1 MAEDKRRTVLCT
13 WEIGG
18 ELGHIS
24 RLSAIAKTLE
34 KAGYRVI
41 VALKDLSR
49 AYPFFTGT
57 STTLMQAPVWLP
69 KISLQRPIAC
79 QADAMLLLG
88 YLEPDPLECQMLA
101 WRALVDAVQP
111 DGLVFDVSP
120 TAMLALRDYALPKVV
135 VGTGFAEPAPGAPL
149 ADWRPLPKQ
158 DGLVARQ
165 EQRVLEVI
173 NQVLGRRGET
183 LLACVADL
191 FRAELTLISNLRELD
206 FYPQRPATRYCLAA
220 APAIS
225 APMTFPAGDKPRLVA
240 YLKPAYP
247 GFAQVVAALTQVD
260 AQVIAICPMAPP
272 GSLEKWQ
279 RPNVQFTRNLVN
291 LPALLAQADVFV
303 GHGNAGSVRESLVAG
318 APVLVL
324 PVQLEQ
330 LLTGKRLE
338 ALGVGVMLEGEPDS
352 RTIAETLADMLRQ
365 LALYQRAI
373 DSLLSAY
380 DRPYVA
386 VADQVLEFCAAR
398 LPQ

>member
-1 MAEDKRRTVLCT
+1 MMARERRTVLCT

-57 STTLMQAPVWLP
+57 SVTLMQAPVWLP

-79 QADAMLLLG
+79 QADALLLLG

-111 DGLVFDVSP
+111 DALVFDVSP

-135 VGTGFAEPAPGAPL
+135 VGTGFSEPAPGAPL
-149 ADWRPLPKQ
+149 VDWRPVPQ
-158 DGLVARQ
+158 DDGLVARQ
-165 EQRVLEVI
+165 EQRVLGVI

-183 LLACVADL
+183 PLACVGDV
-191 FRAELTLISNLRELD
+191 FRADLTLISNLRELD

-220 APAIS
+220 APAIF
-225 APMTFPAGDKPRLVA
+225 APMAFTTDKPRLVA
-240 YLKPAYP
+240 YLKPEYP
-247 GFAQVVAALTQVD
+247 GFAQVVAALRQLE
-260 AQVIAICPMAPP
+260 AEVIAICPMAPA
-272 GSLEKWQ
+272 GSLEQWQ
-279 RPNVQFTRNLVN
+279 LPHVRFTRDLVN
-291 LPALLAQADVFV
+291 LPVLLAQADVFI
-303 GHGNAGSVRESLVAG
+303 GHGNAGTVRESLVAG
-318 APVLVL
+318 TPVLVL
-324 PVQLEQ
+324 PIQLEQ
-330 LLTGKRLE
+330 WLTGKRL
-338 ALGVGVMLEGEPDS
+338 ADLRVGVMLEGEPS
-352 RTIAETLADMLRQ
+352 SQTIAATLADMVQ
-365 LALYQRAI
+365 QVALYQRAI
-373 DSLLSAY
+373 DPLLATY
-380 DRPYVA
+380 ERPYTTVS
-386 VADQVLEFCAAR
+386 DQVLAFCAAR